1 MTWARSLIKFN
12 FDLVAFIQIPIPILM
27 PTYNPLLALLPTT
40 DIQQPSQLMDDV
52 MEQGKDVSTERSG
65 EHLILCSGLL

>member
-12 FDLVAFIQIPIPILM
+12 FDLVAFIQIPIPILL
-27 PTYNPLLALLPTT
+27 PIYNPLLALLPTT

-65 EHLILCSGLL
+65 EQLMLCSGLL